1 MLSAMIIIALM
12 TAALTRTLG
21 FSKLEERLAT
31 TILLEQASTH
41 SQPQTPTP
49 PPTPPSSQTLS
60 PPPPPHPPPQE
71 RRSYRSAAASLVQAW
86 WRDKKHP
93 TYRVRQHFIG
103 SMDLFR
109 HQRLKRVR
117 ARWIADTD
125 SHSVA
130 NAIGQKL
137 DKLMERLDKVGTQVT
152 TSIKKAAVVA
162 PGAAATS
169 RAGDLAMV
177 DVLNRISGRLE
188 SLETRLADV
197 SSELVAD
204 VPSVDEVVASIKNS
218 ELGADITWIKKAISK
233 VRLVSRSVLV
243 ACAPLMMD

>member
-1 MLSAMIIIALM
+1 MISAMIIIALM

-31 TILLEQASTH
+31 TILLEQ
-41 SQPQTPTP
+41 
-49 PPTPPSSQTLS
+49 
-60 PPPPPHPPPQE
+60 E

-86 WRDKKHP
+86 WRDKKRP
-93 TYRVRQHFIG
+93 TYNIRQNFIF

-152 TSIKKAAVVA
+152 ASVKKAAVVA
-162 PGAAATS
+162 PAAGST
-169 RAGDLAMV
+169 RAGDQAMV
-177 DVLNRISGRLE
+177 DALNRISGRLE
-188 SLETRLADV
+188 ALETRLTDV
-197 SSELVAD
+197 SNELSAD
-204 VPSVDEVVASIKNS
+204 APSVDDVVASIKNS
-218 ELGADITWIKKAISK
+218 ELGSDITWIKKAISK
-233 VRLVSRSVLV
+233 VYKEMKAGDSRSTMMSESASAFAPAPAQQPLRSQPPPKILGKVLSRREQ
-243 ACAPLMMD
+243 A